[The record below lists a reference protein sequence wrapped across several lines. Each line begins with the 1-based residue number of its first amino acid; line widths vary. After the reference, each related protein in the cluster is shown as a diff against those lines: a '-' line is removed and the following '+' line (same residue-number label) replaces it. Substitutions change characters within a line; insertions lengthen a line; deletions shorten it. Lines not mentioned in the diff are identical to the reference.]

1 MRSGNGDPILV
12 QIPPETSPLLL
23 PSRGGHRDVNP
34 SQSRSSEQD
43 ADEDYQLEP
52 NYRNSDLVEADDLE
66 FVAPGQWDGLG
77 DHSRHHDSYA
87 AQADTGAGYG
97 YDDDDDD
104 DDVPDFDML
113 MDDQDVE
120 DWTLEDGHVEG
131 VPCCNIRLDAKMYQ
145 QPAFLDQLMVLLRDE
160 LATPGWA
167 TLPRNLPSTV
177 IQVQR
182 ISGAL
187 TNAVFFIS
195 IPEVKVD
202 LAVEAS
208 AGTVASPSSY
218 FNPDVAAPPPVQDAD
233 VPPRALPATV
243 LSELERGRAAA
254 STPRP
259 FEAAPPSD
267 SNDTSAHSTPQVA
280 KISLPGSMPDE
291 PAPDADSGE
300 SSPVDPASPSGTNQ
314 VRIESTTLSAP
325 TILLRVY
332 GPQSGSL
339 ISRRTELHI
348 LHTLSSQYG
357 IGAHVLGTFANGRVE
372 EYFHSRA
379 LVKEEMRD
387 PRVSRWIGRRMRE
400 LHSVD
405 LQQIIPP
412 PTEEEMARDEEKRR
426 RTREKNA
433 AAGRPGPDPLV
444 HSRHTREGSAQAKS
458 PMSSASAYS
467 TSSASSVF
475 SFGTTSSSSS
485 VYSTSSAASNA
496 TINSGSARSLYGS
509 APTSLHSSPDLLP
522 RRTPS
527 EVSVGDRKRPR
538 QRGSSS
544 RGRQWRAADKLC
556 VWENITC
563 WTRQAKNVLRELD
576 ELAQLPGF
584 AKLLSAKS
592 SASTPSGPGYMVGD
606 HVTPLASP
614 ARTFA
619 VRSMLNIPLFEQQVR
634 LYRQYVHRAERAIG
648 KSKRVFAHN
657 DTQYGNLLLVTPTH
671 GTPEEEEEI
680 ERTARREGGA
690 HRRIVVIDFE
700 YAGANPRGFDIANHF
715 CEWQADYHHPS
726 LSHSLSSHQ
735 PYPTA
740 SEKARFL
747 RAYIG
752 CDQGYDGAASVDPA
766 GQAAANEDVRV
777 QRLLDEIR
785 IWEPSSHAMWAVWGI
800 VQAKDDLL
808 ARIRTWKERAA
819 RDRSTTPG
827 SGPASPSWP
836 PSAVSP
842 PLGPTTPTASSPPP
856 LPEVE
861 SDSLVD
867 SVKQLGLDEQEVEEL
882 ADLDEMEEVGEVFDY
897 LSYAAERMGMFRRE
911 LAELGVI

>member
-1 MRSGNGDPILV
+1 MQSEY
-12 QIPPETSPLLL
+12 QIRCSPRYGQLIRYLLF
-23 PSRGGHRDVNP
+23 RR
-34 SQSRSSEQD
+34 
-43 ADEDYQLEP
+43 
-52 NYRNSDLVEADDLE
+52 
-66 FVAPGQWDGLG
+66 
-77 DHSRHHDSYA
+77 
-87 AQADTGAGYG
+87 
-97 YDDDDDD
+97 
-104 DDVPDFDML
+104 
-113 MDDQDVE
+113 
-120 DWTLEDGHVEG
+120 
-131 VPCCNIRLDAKMYQ
+131 MYQ

-187 TNAVFFIS
+187 TNAVFFVS
-195 IPEVKVD
+195 IPDVKVE

-208 AGTVASPSSY
+208 VASPESY
-218 FNPDVAAPPPVQDAD
+218 FDQMGDPDQDVDAD
-233 VPPRALPATV
+233 VSPRALPATV
-243 LSELERGRAAA
+243 FSELERGRAAA

-259 FEAAPPSD
+259 REVRLEPAAAAAAGS
-267 SNDTSAHSTPQVA
+267 STLSTPQVVR
-280 KISLPGSMPDE
+280 ISLPGSMPDE

-300 SSPVDPASPSGTNQ
+300 SSPAEPASPSGGAGTSR

-426 RTREKNA
+426 RTREKLA
-433 AAGRPGPDPLV
+433 AAGGAGARPGPDPLV
-444 HSRHTREGSAQAKS
+444 HTRHSREGSASAKS
-458 PMSSASAYS
+458 PMSTASAYS

-485 VYSTSSAASNA
+485 VYSNSSVASNA

-584 AKLLSAKS
+584 AKLFSTAS
-592 SASTPSGPGYMVGD
+592 SASTPSGPGGPTTITATTTEGEE

-619 VRSMLNIPLFEQQVR
+619 IRSMLNIPLFEQQVR

-700 YAGANPRGFDIANHF
+700 YAGANPRGFDIG
-715 CEWQADYHHPS
+715 ES
-726 LSHSLSSHQ
+726 LLV
-735 PYPTA
+735 
-740 SEKARFL
+740 FL
-747 RAYIG
+747 
-752 CDQGYDGAASVDPA
+752 
-766 GQAAANEDVRV
+766 VRV
-777 QRLLDEIR
+777 LRDVSLTKPMCATTDSQSLLRMASRLPSPFAFALAFVSSTVPECERKGAVPPRLRRLRPGLRRSCARRPGRSSRRERRRPRQAPPRRDPDLGTEQSRHVGRVGHRPSQRR
-785 IWEPSSHAMWAVWGI
+785 
-800 VQAKDDLL
+800 L
-808 ARIRTWKERAA
+808 ARSDPDVERARGA
-819 RDRSTTPG
+819 RSSLGD
-827 SGPASPSWP
+827 SGHWTSVAFV
-836 PSAVSP
+836 A
-842 PLGPTTPTASSPPP
+842 PLGGVAPSRTDHPDGGVAST
-856 LPEVE
+856 
-861 SDSLVD
+861 SLTC
-867 SVKQLGLDEQEVEEL
+867 
-882 ADLDEMEEVGEVFDY
+882 
-897 LSYAAERMGMFRRE
+897 
-911 LAELGVI
+911 

>member
-1 MRSGNGDPILV
+1 MRTGSADPIVV
-12 QIPPETSPLLL
+12 QIPPETSPVML
-23 PSRGGHRDVNP
+23 PTQGHRRRVVYSHHHADGTDV
-34 SQSRSSEQD
+34 EE
-43 ADEDYQLEP
+43 EDYQLEP
-52 NYRNSDLVEADDLE
+52 NYRSSDLVDADDLE

-77 DHSRHHDSYA
+77 DPNLGRGQDHSQYTA
-87 AQADTGAGYG
+87 FG
-97 YDDDDDD
+97 DDDDDD
-104 DDVPDFDML
+104 DDVPDFDM
-113 MDDQDVE
+113 MDDGDHDVE
-120 DWTLEDGHVEG
+120 DWTLEDGHVDG
-131 VPCCNIRLDAKMYQ
+131 VPCCNVRLDAKMYQ

-187 TNAVFFIS
+187 TNAVFFVS
-195 IPEVKVD
+195 IPDVKVE
-202 LAVEAS
+202 LAVEE
-208 AGTVASPSSY
+208 TVASPQSY
-218 FNPDVAAPPPVQDAD
+218 FDQLGSDPDQDDDAD
-233 VPPRALPATV
+233 VSPRALPATV
-243 LSELERGRAAA
+243 FSELERGRAAA

-259 FEAAPPSD
+259 REVRLEPAA
-267 SNDTSAHSTPQVA
+267 SAHSTPQVL

-300 SSPVDPASPSGTNQ
+300 SSPAEPASPSSAAAGSSR

-426 RTREKNA
+426 RTREKHA
-433 AAGRPGPDPLV
+433 AAG
-444 HSRHTREGSAQAKS
+444 
-458 PMSSASAYS
+458 
-467 TSSASSVF
+467 
-475 SFGTTSSSSS
+475 
-485 VYSTSSAASNA
+485 
-496 TINSGSARSLYGS
+496 SAR
-509 APTSLHSSPDLLP
+509 P
-522 RRTPS
+522 
-527 EVSVGDRKRPR
+527 VSVGDRKRPR

-544 RGRQWRAADKLC
+544 RGRQWRASDKLC

-584 AKLLSAKS
+584 AKLFSTAS
-592 SASTPSGPGYMVGD
+592 SASTPSGPGGRTSTKEGEK

-619 VRSMLNIPLFEQQVR
+619 IRSMLNIPLFEQQVR

-747 RAYIG
+747 RAYVG
-752 CDQGYDGAASVDPA
+752 CDQGYDGPAAVDPA
-766 GQAAANEDVRV
+766 GQASANEDVRV
-777 QRLLDEIR
+777 KRLLDEIR

-808 ARIRTWKERAA
+808 ARIRTWKERASA
-819 RDRSTTPG
+819 RDSRSATPGSG
-827 SGPASPSWP
+827 SGPASPAWP
-836 PSAVSP
+836 PSAV
-842 PLGPTTPTASSPPP
+842 
-856 LPEVE
+856 
-861 SDSLVD
+861 LVD
-867 SVKQLGLDEQEVEEL
+867 SVKELGLDEKDVEEL
-882 ADLDEMEEVGEVFDY
+882 ADLDELEEVGEVFDY

>member
-1 MRSGNGDPILV
+1 
-12 QIPPETSPLLL
+12 
-23 PSRGGHRDVNP
+23 
-34 SQSRSSEQD
+34 
-43 ADEDYQLEP
+43 
-52 NYRNSDLVEADDLE
+52 
-66 FVAPGQWDGLG
+66 
-77 DHSRHHDSYA
+77 
-87 AQADTGAGYG
+87 
-97 YDDDDDD
+97 
-104 DDVPDFDML
+104 
-113 MDDQDVE
+113 
-120 DWTLEDGHVEG
+120 
-131 VPCCNIRLDAKMYQ
+131 MYQ

-187 TNAVFFIS
+187 TNAVFFVS
-195 IPEVKVD
+195 IPDVKVE
-202 LAVEAS
+202 LAVEE
-208 AGTVASPSSY
+208 TVASPQSY
-218 FNPDVAAPPPVQDAD
+218 FDQIGSDPDQDNDAD
-233 VPPRALPATV
+233 VSPRALPATV
-243 LSELERGRAAA
+243 FSELERGRAAA

-259 FEAAPPSD
+259 REARLEPAAAVD
-267 SNDTSAHSTPQVA
+267 SSTHSTPQVV

-300 SSPVDPASPSGTNQ
+300 SSPAEPASPSGGAAGSSR

-426 RTREKNA
+426 RTREKHA
-433 AAGRPGPDPLV
+433 AAGGAGAARPGPDPLV
-444 HSRHTREGSAQAKS
+444 HTRHSREGSASAKS
-458 PMSSASAYS
+458 PMSTASAYS

-485 VYSTSSAASNA
+485 VYSNSSVTSNA
-496 TINSGSARSLYGS
+496 TINSGSARSLHGS

-538 QRGSSS
+538 QRGASS
-544 RGRQWRAADKLC
+544 RGRQWRASDKLC

-584 AKLLSAKS
+584 AKLFSTAS
-592 SASTPSGPGYMVGD
+592 SASTPSGPGGPTTAATTTVTTEGEAE

-619 VRSMLNIPLFEQQVR
+619 IRSMLNIPLFEQQVR

-700 YAGANPRGFDIANHF
+700 YAGANPRGFDIGEFPPPSVQDFVSSLTDLHAPRRTANHF

-747 RAYIG
+747 RAYVG
-752 CDQGYDGAASVDPA
+752 CDQGYDGAAPVDPA
-766 GQAAANEDVRV
+766 GQAAATEDVRV
-777 QRLLDEIR
+777 KRLLDEIR

-808 ARIRTWKERAA
+808 ARIRTWKERASA
-819 RDRSTTPG
+819 RDSRSATPG
-827 SGPASPSWP
+827 SGPASPAWP

-842 PLGPTTPTASSPPP
+842 PLGPTTPTAASPSP
-856 LPEVE
+856 LAPA
-861 SDSLVD
+861 DDAGGSLVD
-867 SVKQLGLDEQEVEEL
+867 SIKELGLGEKEVEEL
-882 ADLDEMEEVGEVFDY
+882 ADLDELEEVGEVFDY